1 MSVIKLTITENHIK
15 LLTNLRWSSKD
26 GAIVSLGHDGDDYIP
41 PFGENN
47 LYEAIDLILNGVPE
61 GFDPFNTEST
71 KEYPEEQKSD
81 WDKLYNELPMV
92 LDIVL
97 YNGNFDIGTYK
108 TKWHLRG
115 WKKIN

>member
-1 MSVIKLTITENHIK
+1 MSVLKLTVTEDHIK
-15 LLTNLRWSSKD
+15 LLRRLSWSEKD

-47 LYEAIDLILNGVPE
+47 LYDAMDIILNGVPE
-61 GFDPFNTEST
+61 DFDPFNTEEI
-71 KEYPEEQKSD
+71 KEYSEEQKAE
-81 WDKLYNELPMV
+81 WDKLYSELPTV

-97 YNGNFDIGTYK
+97 YNGNFEIGTYK
-108 TKWHLRG
+108 TKFHIRE